1 MDKTVKTTGTVM
13 EGQIDKTD
21 MDEEVKTAGTK
32 TGGQIDKAGNRP
44 RQHQAE
50 SHGSGSSRSEPDI
63 DGREDNK
70 PDSTQPSGPTGN
82 KGSSSSGTECECSS
96 TDKDEVGGDDGG
108 PSMTEEAIANIWE
121 QGPPRNNDGAWAYY
135 YF

>member
-50 SHGSGSSRSEPDI
+50 SHGSGSSRSVSD
-63 DGREDNK
+63 
-70 PDSTQPSGPTGN
+70 TV
-82 KGSSSSGTECECSS
+82 
-96 TDKDEVGGDDGG
+96 DESFLLDRDDLL
-108 PSMTEEAIANIWE
+108 
-121 QGPPRNNDGAWAYY
+121 GATFR
-135 YF
+135 YFLVRRWLPWFMQY